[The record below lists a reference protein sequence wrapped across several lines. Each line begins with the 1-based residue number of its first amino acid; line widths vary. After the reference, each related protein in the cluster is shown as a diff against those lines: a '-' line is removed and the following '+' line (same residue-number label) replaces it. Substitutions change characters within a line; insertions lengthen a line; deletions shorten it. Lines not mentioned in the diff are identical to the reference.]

1 MKSIPFIYCYMDYSE
16 LSIEYHSLFTRCFVE
31 NCEIDTDEITEEE
44 RQALG
49 ELEPAEVFENFSDLI
64 TDLLKFKKQYIN
76 TEQADL
82 VKRANCF
89 ETMIQKLESEVRTHI
104 AGQHQLKILVENYQT
119 KALELEKENNELM
132 KKLTDSEN
140 ALIET
145 MNSKNYQNLKIITK
159 PSKDKFK
166 NLEENKL
173 KSLFRSSSLT
183 KMIEKDDVNIQEKSK
198 NEGIV
203 VRNKEFKSSHK
214 RVKSDF
220 EAIASQIHK
229 KSNQIIKTAKLEN
242 NITKA
247 YKLNSYKV
255 YKNIPKIL
263 ELAEKQKADK
273 KNIQQ
278 KLKNLRSCSDLLT
291 QLKGK

>member
-1 MKSIPFIYCYMDYSE
+1 MDCPE

-31 NCEIDTDEITEEE
+31 NCEIDTDEITDEE

-64 TDLLKFKKQYIN
+64 TDLLKFKKQYIS

-82 VKRANCF
+82 VKRVNSF
-89 ETMIQKLESEVRTHI
+89 EAMIQKLESEVRSHI
-104 AGQHQLKILVENYQT
+104 AGQHQLKILVENYQA
-119 KALELEKENNELM
+119 KVQELEKENNELL
-132 KKLTDSEN
+132 KKLAESEN
-140 ALIET
+140 VFIET
-145 MNSKNYQNLKIITK
+145 MNSKNYQNLKILTK
-159 PSKDKFK
+159 PSKDKIQNF
-166 NLEENKL
+166 EENKP

-183 KMIEKDDVNIQEKSK
+183 KVTDKEDVNIKEKVK
-198 NEGIV
+198 NEGII
-203 VRNKEFKSSHK
+203 VRSKEFKPSHK

-229 KSNQIIKTAKLEN
+229 KSNQLIKTAKLEN
-242 NITKA
+242 NLHKV
-247 YKLNSYKV
+247 YKLNSHRAHKS
-255 YKNIPKIL
+255 IPKIL
-263 ELAEKQKADK
+263 ELAERQKAEK

-278 KLKNLRSCSDLLT
+278 KFKNLRSCSDLLT